1 MAMKGKL
8 EYTYGC
14 YSASGGKDDM
24 RIVHQGRLDLGL
36 TCRKWWLHPMP
47 KAAMTHYN
55 TNNSSP
61 RSVISNLP

>member
-1 MAMKGKL
+1 
-8 EYTYGC
+8 
-14 YSASGGKDDM
+14 M

-36 TCRKWWLHPMP
+36 TCRKRWLHPMP

-61 RSVISNLP
+61 RSVISNLPQSPLWQSDLKNN